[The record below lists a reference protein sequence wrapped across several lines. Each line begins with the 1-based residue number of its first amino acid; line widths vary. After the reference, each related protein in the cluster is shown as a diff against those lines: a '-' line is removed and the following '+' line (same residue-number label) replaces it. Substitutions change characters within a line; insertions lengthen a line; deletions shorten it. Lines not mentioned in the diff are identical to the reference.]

1 MIGCLV
7 GNKRVKLSLENLIKD
22 SRLPHAII
30 IEGDEGTGRHTLAL
44 ETARAAVCTG
54 ENAPCNECRDCTLA
68 LHSNHPDIEIFVPE
82 EKKKALTVEQIRKI
96 KANSFVKAHRN
107 GKKIFI
113 IEKAD
118 LLSEVSQNALLKTI
132 EEPPQDILF
141 ILICETSAKLLETVI
156 SRCVIFSLFPPERDE
171 ALEYIKAHS
180 KKSEEEI
187 IKALDAT
194 HNNIGKALK
203 ALGKKKSEKEELA
216 ERFLEALLQNENTV
230 NLLLMLKPL
239 EKDRVKAG
247 EFIAELKLAT
257 SAKLRENIGFPPFAE
272 ILIGVY
278 ETVSEMEPLLI
289 TNVNLPLFFTTLI
302 ANLGG

>member
-7 GNKRVKLSLENLIKD
+7 GNKRVIKSLENLIKD
-22 SRLPHAII
+22 SHLPHAII

-44 ETARAAVCTG
+44 EIARAAVCTG
-54 ENAPCNECRDCTLA
+54 EIAPCDECRDCLLA
-68 LHSNHPDIEIFVPE
+68 LHSNHPDIEFFLPE

-96 KANSFVKAHRN
+96 KANSFVKSHRG
-107 GKKIFI
+107 GKKVFT

-141 ILICETSAKLLETVI
+141 ILICETSVKLLETVI

-171 ALEYIKAHS
+171 ALEYIKSHS

-187 IKALDAT
+187 VAALDLS

-203 ALGKKKSEKEELA
+203 ALGKRKSDKQELA
-216 ERFLEALLQNENTV
+216 EKFLEALLQNENTV
-230 NLLLMLKPL
+230 DLLLMLKPL

-247 EFIAELKLAT
+247 EFIAELKIAT

-272 ILIGVY
+272 ILVGIY
-278 ETVSEMEPLLI
+278 ETLSDMEPLLI

-302 ANLGG
+302 SNLT

>member
-7 GNKRVKLSLENLIKD
+7 GNKRVIKSLENLIKD
-22 SRLPHAII
+22 SHLPHAII
-30 IEGDEGTGRHTLAL
+30 IEGDEGTGRHSLCL
-44 ETARAAVCTG
+44 EIARAAVCRG
-54 ENAPCNECRDCTLA
+54 ENAPCDECRDCTLA

-82 EKKKALTVEQIRKI
+82 EKKKALSIDQIRKI
-96 KANSFVKAHRN
+96 KANSFVKSHRG
-107 GKKIFI
+107 GKKVFV

-118 LLSEVSQNALLKTI
+118 LLAEVSQNALLKTI

-141 ILICETSAKLLETVI
+141 ILICETSTKLIETII
-156 SRCVIFSLFPPERDE
+156 SRCVIFSLFPPDRDE
-171 ALEYIKAHS
+171 ALEYIKSHS

-187 IKALDAT
+187 IRALDLA

-203 ALGKKKSEKEELA
+203 LLGKKKSDKQELA

-230 NLLLMLKPL
+230 DLLLMLKPL

-247 EFIAELKLAT
+247 EFIAELKLVT
-257 SAKLRENIGFPPFAE
+257 SMKMRENIGFPPFTE
-272 ILIGVY
+272 ILIGIY

-302 ANLGG
+302 SNLT